1 MSGIK
6 IIKGVCCTYCRGAVN
21 YDGSDNGIKAGRLD
35 PRSYG
40 YCLNCNRINIF
51 KGSFE
56 TELLEDKSE
65 VKSEAIKSDINDTLD
80 GREAT
85 YGKFSGQA
93 AKCQA
98 LKDVMHGCEEWDDL
112 SPSMKEALEMIV
124 HKAARILNGKGCNY
138 KDNWH
143 DIAGYATLIER
154 EIEEN
159 ESD

>member
-6 IIKGVCCTYCRGAVN
+6 IIKGVKCDCDSGTYIEFDTYGHGEHSELDFRTFGTCMSCN
-21 YDGSDNGIKAGRLD
+21 KSHEFDGSRDLFAVDDN
-35 PRSYG
+35 
-40 YCLNCNRINIF
+40 
-51 KGSFE
+51 
-56 TELLEDKSE
+56 KSE
-65 VKSEAIKSDINDTLD
+65 VKSDINETLD

-98 LKDVMHGCEEWDDL
+98 LKDVMHNCEEWDDL

-138 KDNWH
+138 KDSWH

-159 ESD
+159 E

>member
-6 IIKGVCCTYCRGAVN
+6 KCLCCLMEINHEFTYVKIK
-21 YDGSDNGIKAGRLD
+21 DGGCPECHQKLTSLI
-35 PRSYG
+35 
-40 YCLNCNRINIF
+40 
-51 KGSFE
+51 E
-56 TELLEDKSE
+56 EDKSE